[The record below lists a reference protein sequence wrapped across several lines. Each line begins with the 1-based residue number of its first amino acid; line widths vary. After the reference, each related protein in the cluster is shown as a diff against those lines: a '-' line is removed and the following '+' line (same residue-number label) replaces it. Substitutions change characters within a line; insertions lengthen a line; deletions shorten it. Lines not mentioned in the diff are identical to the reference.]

1 MTKNHTNNH
10 NYYCIIPLYIMY
22 DKNLKANEKLLYA
35 QISALTNGLG
45 YCFASNGYFAG
56 KNETS
61 KASISSWI
69 SSLSK
74 QRHIFIKYDDFG
86 RRCIYINENKDNFN
100 PVRKLEGGVQ
110 ENLKGGTRKLEG
122 GLQENLN
129 HNTIVNN
136 KVNTKVN
143 INERFLKM
151 YSDFSNFETPKGG
164 EDSSLMVWQEL
175 LDRGE
180 CEQDMAQGMLGYGDY
195 CNEHQTKTKS
205 VANAL
210 KDGAWKDYVDK
221 PMEEIPYLIFSSPD
235 LSKSDFTT
243 AINQIRY
250 TYGSSQ
256 YETFIKRLYL
266 TEKGIYAPSKPL
278 GELAKQVYLP
288 AILKIM
294 KQN

>member
-1 MTKNHTNNH
+1 
-10 NYYCIIPLYIMY
+10 MY
-22 DKNLKANEKLLYA
+22 DENLKANAKLLYG

-56 KNETS
+56 KNKTS
-61 KASISSWI
+61 VTSISKWI
-69 SSLSK
+69 ASLSK
-74 QRHIFIKYDDFG
+74 NNHIDVIYDESGGRKIFIPPF
-86 RRCIYINENKDNFN
+86 NESSSPLEQKFKPPLTKVQAPLNKSSS
-100 PVRKLEGGVQ
+100 PLEQ
-110 ENLKGGTRKLEG
+110 KF
-122 GLQENLN
+122 N
-129 HNTIVNN
+129 HNTKVNI

-210 KDGAWKDYVDK
+210 KDGTWKDYVDK

-250 TYGSSQ
+250 TYGKSQ
-256 YETFIKRLYL
+256 YESFIKRLYL
-266 TEKGIYAPSKPL
+266 TEKGICAPSEQL
-278 GELAKQVYLP
+278 GKLAKESYLP
-288 AILKIM
+288 TILKIM
-294 KQN
+294 KRK

>member
-1 MTKNHTNNH
+1 MTKNH

-22 DKNLKANEKLLYA
+22 DENLKANEKLLYA

-56 KNETS
+56 KNKT
-61 KASISSWI
+61 KKNAISSWI

-74 QRHIFIKYDDFG
+74 AGYLSIEYDESG
-86 RRCIYINENKDNFN
+86 TRCIFINENSAVPYKDGGTSKRVGGSSKKSRGVT
-100 PVRKLEGGVQ
+100 PKRVGGV
-110 ENLKGGTRKLEG
+110 
-122 GLQENLN
+122 LQKEY
-129 HNTIVNN
+129 HNNKVNN

-180 CEQDMAQGMLGYGDY
+180 CEQDMAQGMISYGDY

-221 PMEEIPYLIFSSPD
+221 PMEEIPYLIFSSPN
-235 LSKSDFTT
+235 LSKSDFTI
-243 AINQIRY
+243 AISQIRY

-266 TEKGIYAPSKPL
+266 AEKGIYAPSKPL